1 MKLSEAIDKFSDWR
15 VFKVSGLT
23 VVRYDRPL
31 RTFCLCMKNKDVEDV
46 TIDDV
51 MAHIRA
57 MVDLGWKKNGVNI
70 VCLALRKF
78 FEFLNLQGL
87 DVIDEQ
93 LIPIPKKEFS
103 MPRIC
108 DVTTFRKLMRAIPN
122 DHVPHNQRNAA
133 FISMIWDTGARIG
146 EIISLN
152 VQDIDLKGKRAFIKT
167 EKSRGSRP
175 IREIFW
181 TERTN
186 VLLKRWLK
194 KREHLMSVF
203 KFKDPNALFIS
214 ISKCLT
220 YDTRG
225 SRMGDRGAQEML
237 RVASNR
243 AGLKAKV
250 NAHSMRHRMGRH
262 IIENGGTNADVTNIL
277 GHSRPESSMVYMHM
291 FGPQLEKRY
300 RKIVGK

>member
-1 MKLSEAIDKFSDWR
+1 VFMKLSEAIDKFSDWR

-250 NAHSMRHRMGRH
+250 NAHSMRHRM
-262 IIENGGTNADVTNIL
+262 EPTQTL
-277 GHSRPESSMVYMHM
+277 QT
-291 FGPQLEKRY
+291 F
-300 RKIVGK
+300 